1 MSISNSRY
9 EKSVFINCPFDEEYS
24 PIFNSILFTVH
35 RCGFIL
41 RCSKEFGESNSI
53 RIQNIIRLIKES
65 KYAIHD
71 LSRVSTL
78 EELPRFNMPLEL
90 GICIGALEFGSKKSR
105 EKKFLITATQK
116 YEYQKYISDLSGQDI
131 QAHEDKFEVA
141 LKVVR
146 NWLSTLTSEP
156 VPSPSI
162 ILEEYNDFLKR
173 LPELCSY
180 HQWIPNELTF
190 HEFSAL
196 VVTWLSTD

>member
-146 NWLSTLTSEP
+146 N
-156 VPSPSI
+156 
-162 ILEEYNDFLKR
+162 
-173 LPELCSY
+173 
-180 HQWIPNELTF
+180 
-190 HEFSAL
+190 
-196 VVTWLSTD
+196 